1 MAKLYWRI
9 KIDGKWT
16 WRPAQVR
23 MIRDLPDGK
32 YQQVNLVK
40 LEEEE

>member
-9 KIDGKWT
+9 KIEGKWT

-32 YQQVNLVK
+32 YLQVNLVRLH
-40 LEEEE
+40 LEE